1 MVIRFYA
8 HLDIQSGIHFHF
20 GPMSPFKSVQAN
32 PGFLDHF
39 GSRFS
44 VIMADGRI
52 PLRELVTNQNRGQLE
67 ILLAAGTSIQLENLK
82 SKVPIGR

>member
-1 MVIRFYA
+1 MLASLSSQGSSDQLVRLVCRTVPIISIRQ
-8 HLDIQSGIHFHF
+8 LG
-20 GPMSPFKSVQAN
+20 
-32 PGFLDHF
+32 L
-39 GSRFS
+39 GSLIA

-82 SKVPIGR
+82 SKVCSDSARE

>member
-1 MVIRFYA
+1 M
-8 HLDIQSGIHFHF
+8 
-20 GPMSPFKSVQAN
+20 SVQVVPIFHWIFVN
-32 PGFLDHF
+32 P
-39 GSRFS
+39 FS

-82 SKVPIGR
+82 TKVLIGPLNQPIIFDYF